1 MGQDKEI
8 IISNRYRIEKKIASG
23 GMADIY
29 LGEDLKLDRKVAV
42 KVLSPNYAGDRN
54 FVARFKREAQ
64 ILTKL
69 DHANIVDIYDWG
81 KFDNSYYIVMEYVQG
96 ISLKELIERKGS
108 IDPDIA
114 GNYVIQICDA
124 LSVAHKNNLIHRDI
138 KPQNILITPDDIVK
152 VTDFGI
158 AKSLNTDITR
168 TLNIVGTAHYISPE
182 QVGGDVL
189 DNRTD
194 IYSLGVVIY
203 EMLTG
208 DLPFRGDTSIDISFK
223 HVNEKPIKPS
233 VLIFSIPKKLE
244 KIVMVCM
251 EKKPSRRYSVIED
264 LKGDLV
270 NFLKKKPLL
279 LGSKRK
285 DFSAVNAF
293 SEKLRKSPG
302 LIAASV
308 FALIFMGLSIIYA
321 ILYYQKEPVAEPDLR
336 VPPLKNISIEAA
348 GEILSFFG
356 LGITVSGEKSSAE
369 IPKGHIIEQ
378 IPQAY
383 DNIIEDG
390 LVEVIISS
398 GSGISS
404 IKVPNIMGLETEGAL
419 EILEERDL
427 KLGIISTEFSKT
439 YDENIIISQ
448 DPSYG
453 MEMEPGETI
462 DIIVSKGPETIIV
475 PNIIGLD
482 LIYAL
487 KHLDSLGIHV
497 ITGIAPIN
505 ETVTRPGLVVSVEP
519 RPGTSID
526 AGSVVEIRVS
536 VLEPLN
542 EIPDLKG
549 LNLQEALSTL
559 DSLEIAYEVLYV
571 EPDYS
576 FQKDEVLGQWP
587 ENGSYLPYRWPVI
600 LYIGK

>member
-1 MGQDKEI
+1 MGQNKEI

-42 KVLSPNYAGDRN
+42 KILSPNYAGDRN

-108 IDPDIA
+108 IDPNIA
-114 GNYVIQICDA
+114 ADYAIQICDA
-124 LSVAHKNNLIHRDI
+124 LSIAHKNNLIHRDI

-223 HVNEKPIKPS
+223 HVNEKPVKPS

-244 KIVMVCM
+244 KIVMVCL
-251 EKKPSRRYSVIED
+251 EKKPSRRYPIIED

-270 NFLKKKPLL
+270 NFLEKRPLL
-279 LGSKRK
+279 LGNKRRV
-285 DFSAVNAF
+285 FSAANTF
-293 SEKLRKSPG
+293 SERLRKSPG
-302 LIAASV
+302 LIAVSV
-308 FALIFMGLSIIYA
+308 FALIFMALFIIYSV
-321 ILYYQKEPVAEPDLR
+321 LYYQKEPVAETDLR
-336 VPPLKNISIEAA
+336 VPPLKNISIETA

-356 LGITVSGEKSSAE
+356 LGIAVSGERSSAE
-369 IPKGHIIEQ
+369 IPKGYIIEQ
-378 IPQAY
+378 MPQAY

-390 LVEVIISS
+390 SVEVIISS

-404 IKVPNIMGLETEGAL
+404 IKAPNIMGFETEEARK
-419 EILEERDL
+419 ILEERDL
-427 KLGIISTEFSKT
+427 KLGTISIESSKA
-439 YDENIIISQ
+439 YDKNIIISQ

-453 MEMEPGETI
+453 IEMEPGETI
-462 DIIVSKGPETIIV
+462 DIIISKGPETIIV
-475 PNIIGLD
+475 PNIIGRD
-482 LIYAL
+482 LAYAS
-487 KHLDSLGIHV
+487 KHLSSLGIYV
-497 ITGIAPIN
+497 ITGIAPMN
-505 ETVTRPGLVVSVEP
+505 ETVTRPGYVVSVEP

-526 AGSVVEIRVS
+526 IDDIVEIRVS
-536 VLEPLN
+536 VLEPLDQ
-542 EIPDLKG
+542 IPDLKG
-549 LNLQEALSTL
+549 LNIQEALSAL
-559 DSLEIAYEVLYV
+559 DSLKIAYEVLYV

-587 ENGSYLPYRWPVI
+587 ENGSYLPHNWPVI

>member
-1 MGQDKEI
+1 MGQNKEI

-29 LGEDLKLDRKVAV
+29 LGEDLKLDRKVAI
-42 KVLSPNYAGDRN
+42 KILSPNYAGDRN

-81 KFDNSYYIVMEYVQG
+81 KFDGSYYIVMEYVRG
-96 ISLKELIERKGS
+96 TSLKELIERKGS
-108 IDPDIA
+108 LDPNIA
-114 GNYVIQICDA
+114 ANYAIQISNA
-124 LSVAHKNNLIHRDI
+124 LSIAHKNNLIHRDI
-138 KPQNILITPDDIVK
+138 KPQNILITPDGIIK

-182 QVGGDVL
+182 QVGGDAL

-223 HVNEKPIKPS
+223 HVNEKPVKPS
-233 VLIFSIPKKLE
+233 LLISNIPKKLE

-251 EKKPSRRYSVIED
+251 EKKPSKRYFVIED

-270 NFLKKKPLL
+270 NFLEKKPLL
-279 LGSKRK
+279 LGSKKK

-308 FALIFMGLSIIYA
+308 LALIFVGLFIIYA
-321 ILYYQKEPVAEPDLR
+321 ILYYQKEPGAETDLR
-336 VPPLKNISIEAA
+336 VPPIENISIEAA

-356 LGITVSGEKSSAE
+356 LEIAVSGERSSDV
-369 IPKGHIIEQ
+369 IPKGHIIKQ
-378 IPQAY
+378 TPGAY
-383 DNIIEDG
+383 SDITEDG

-404 IKVPNIMGLETEGAL
+404 IKVPNIIGLKTEWAR
-419 EILEERDL
+419 EILEEREL
-427 KLGIISTEFSKT
+427 ELGTISTEFSKA

-453 MEMEPGETI
+453 MEIEPGETI
-462 DIIVSKGPETIIV
+462 DIIVSKGPEIITV
-475 PNIIGLD
+475 PNIIGSD
-482 LIYAL
+482 LTYAS
-487 KHLDSLGIHV
+487 KHLNSLGIHV
-497 ITGIAPIN
+497 IIGIAPVN
-505 ETVTRPGLVVSVEP
+505 EIVTRPGLVVSVEP
-519 RPGTSID
+519 WPGTPID

-536 VLEPLN
+536 VSGPLN
-542 EIPDLKG
+542 EIPDLVG
-549 LNLQEALSTL
+549 LTAQEAMAVLS
-559 DSLEIAYEVLYV
+559 SLKIVYEVV
-571 EPDYS
+571 DIVPDYS

-587 ENGSYLPYRWPVI
+587 ENGSYLPPGLPMI